1 MKKIFFISFEGPEGS
16 GKSTQCALLTRLL
29 ADNGYSVVA
38 TREPGG
44 TAVAEALRRLLL
56 TPGRNI
62 APLTELF
69 LYEAS
74 RAQHMAEIIM
84 PALRD
89 GKIVVCDRF
98 TDATVAYQ
106 GYGRLLDKNVIR
118 RLNTIATQGRV
129 PDLTIIL
136 DVPVETGLRRA
147 RRLAKDSAAGGDRIE
162 RESAAFHR
170 RVKRGYLEIARGEPK
185 RVKVVRAGGTI
196 DKTHAAI
203 VKIISAVLNFNV
215 I

>member
-1 MKKIFFISFEGPEGS
+1 MRKSFFISLEGPEGS

-29 ADNGYSVVA
+29 TDNGYGVVA

-44 TAVAEALRRLLL
+44 TAVAEALRRILLA
-56 TPGRNI
+56 PGRDI

-74 RAQHMAEIIM
+74 RAQHMAEIIL
-84 PALRD
+84 PALRN
-89 GKIVVCDRF
+89 GKIVICDRF
-98 TDATVAYQ
+98 TDATIAYQ
-106 GYGRLLDKNVIR
+106 GYGRKLDKNVIR
-118 RLNTIATQGRV
+118 QLNNIATQQRI
-129 PDLTIIL
+129 PNLTIIL

-170 RVKRGYLEIARGEPK
+170 RVRRGYVEIARGEPE
-185 RVKVVRAGGTI
+185 RVKVVRARDTI
-196 DKTHAAI
+196 EKTHAAI
-203 VKIISAVLNFNV
+203 VKIIGTVLNLNV